1 MSAIM
6 SMVAPI
12 TILHWLMVASF
23 MNVLAGL
30 VLGMCLV
37 MLVSAVGDEFTS
49 TSVVEVTK
57 LILALTHTHSC
68 ISRILTLQGVATG
81 TGGHSS

>member
-49 TSVVEVTK
+49 TAVVEVTK
-57 LILALTHTHSC
+57 VMLALTHMH
-68 ISRILTLQGVATG
+68 
-81 TGGHSS
+81 